1 MRIFLLSVFLIGAS
15 STGQIIVL
23 ISLVLAVLVCLVLSA
38 FYSGSETALVSVN
51 KIRINQLVESK
62 DAQAK
67 IIHRLVASPDRMLA
81 LTLAGTNLANVLISQ
96 FGDRLTARVLP
107 NAEHLQEPIAILW
120 VTTLLL
126 IFGEILP
133 KTIFRVKADSLALRY
148 AYPLRV
154 SESVLAPL
162 IFLVQTLTKLIVRI
176 IDRGASTPSPDAQ
189 REELRLLATM
199 GERSGNLLTDQRR
212 MIHSLLNL
220 QDRTVAQ
227 VMVPLVDIVAIE
239 RNTNREDF
247 LQIATDAGF
256 SRIPVYEEQI
266 YNIVGIVNLLD
277 VIYDDVASGTDTEKH
292 SQGDTAPTTTIEP
305 FIRTDLHFVPE
316 SKNIN
321 ALLKEIQNT
330 RHTMVFAVD
339 EYRGTVGLVTIEDL
353 VEEIVGEFAD
363 ERDVPDLI
371 RLIAPHILECD
382 ARTEVDLLEE
392 YYGLPIPEGD
402 YETVAGYILD
412 RTGTIPETGTELTLD
427 DAIITVTDADER
439 GIRKVRIRRKLG
451 RFTSGSGA

>member
-1 MRIFLLSVFLIGAS
+1 MLG
-15 STGQIIVL
+15 
-23 ISLVLAVLVCLVLSA
+23 SLVLAVLICLVLSA

-51 KIRINQLVESK
+51 KIRINQLVESNDPK
-62 DAQAK
+62 AK
-67 IIHRLVASPDRMLA
+67 IVHRLVASPDRMLA
-81 LTLAGTNLANVLISQ
+81 LTLVGTNLANILIAQ
-96 FGDRLTARVLP
+96 FGDRFTERVLSMTFP
-107 NAEHLQEPIAILW
+107 NAKNLQEPIAILW

-133 KTIFRVKADSLALRY
+133 KTIFRVKADNLALRY
-148 AYPLRV
+148 AYPLRI
-154 SESVLAPL
+154 SEYILAPL
-162 IFLVQTLTKLIVRI
+162 IFLVQAFTKLIVRI
-176 IDRGASTPSPDAQ
+176 IDRGADAPSPDAQ

-199 GERSGNLLTDQRR
+199 GERTGNLHTDQRR

-239 RNTNREDF
+239 KHTDRETF
-247 LQIATDAGF
+247 LQIATESGY
-256 SRIPVYEEQI
+256 SRIPVYEEKI

-277 VIYDDVASGTDTEKH
+277 VIYNDTETDND
-292 SQGDTAPTTTIEP
+292 SDNAEQTDGATIEP

-339 EYRGTVGLVTIEDL
+339 EYGGTVGLVTVEDL

-363 ERDVPDLI
+363 ERDGPDLVH
-371 RLIAPHILECD
+371 LIAPHILECD
-382 ARTEVDLLEE
+382 ARAEVDLLKEH
-392 YYGLPIPEGD
+392 YGLPIPEGD

-412 RTGTIPETGTELTLD
+412 RTGTIPEIGTELNIKNT
-427 DAIITVTDADER
+427 IIRVTDADER
-439 GIRKVRIRRKLG
+439 AIRRVRIRRRIG
-451 RFTSGSGA
+451 RFTN